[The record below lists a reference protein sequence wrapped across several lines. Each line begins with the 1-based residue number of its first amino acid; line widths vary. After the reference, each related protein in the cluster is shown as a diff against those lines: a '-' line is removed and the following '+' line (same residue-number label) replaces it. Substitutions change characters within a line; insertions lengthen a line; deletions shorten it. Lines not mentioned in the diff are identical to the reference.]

1 MFYFVKKKKAYGPK
15 FTKNNILLTENDNLK
30 QETIF
35 VFVKFANCDNW
46 IFSPE
51 SPVEKYVYFQ
61 AFTSCLSLQNFQL
74 WNDKPKKNNGQ

>member
-1 MFYFVKKKKAYGPK
+1 MFFFCQKKKAYGPK
-15 FTKNNILLTENDNLK
+15 FTKNNILLTENDNL
-30 QETIF
+30 IF